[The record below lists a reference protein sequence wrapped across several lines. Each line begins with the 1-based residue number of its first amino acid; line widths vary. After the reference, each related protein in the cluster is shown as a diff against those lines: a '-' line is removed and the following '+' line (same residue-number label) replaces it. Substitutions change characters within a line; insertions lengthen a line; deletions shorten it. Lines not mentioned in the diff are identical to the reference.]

1 MAAEPAGDLLG
12 RVDRALEEWLRTC
25 SGLPEEAYGWKP
37 ARGDWSI
44 KEITFHVADGL
55 DATVQRIGSMLAEE
69 TPQLLAFD
77 ADQWAAERDYS
88 GRPWAEAAGALEAN
102 GSRLREAA
110 RGLGPEQLGRRGR
123 HARIAEIIELPTDA
137 MSVTDLLRF
146 EAGHVEG
153 HLADVRELAR
163 RFESGGRD

>member
-1 MAAEPAGDLLG
+1 MAAEPAEVLLE
-12 RVDRALEEWLRTC
+12 RVDRALEEWLASC
-25 SGLPEEAYGWKP
+25 SALPEEAFGWKP
-37 ARGDWSI
+37 QPADWSI
-44 KEITFHVADGL
+44 KEIAFHVADGL

-88 GRPWAEAAGALEAN
+88 GRPWAEAAAALEAN
-102 GSRLREAA
+102 GSRLRAA
-110 RGLGPEQLGRRGR
+110 AGGLGPEQLARRGR
-123 HARIAEIIELPTDA
+123 HRRIAEIIELPTDA
-137 MSVTDLLRF
+137 MSVADLLRF

-163 RFESGGRD
+163 RFRSGGRG